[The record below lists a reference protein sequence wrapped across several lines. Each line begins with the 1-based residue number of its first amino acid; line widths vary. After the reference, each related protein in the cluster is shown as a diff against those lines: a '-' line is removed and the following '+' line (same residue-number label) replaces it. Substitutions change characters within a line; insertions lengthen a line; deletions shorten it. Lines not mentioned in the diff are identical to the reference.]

1 MKATFKNIFL
11 SCLAVLT
18 ISVNGISANA
28 AEIGGDIPEC
38 GASNNTIL
46 SEGLATTGVNLKQSM
61 VILEDRLEEIKN
73 DASLSEEDKQK
84 HIEKIEYLID
94 VRDSCG
100 SGLSTYT
107 ASEYT
112 SPYKSKTLAVDFCSQ
127 KYNNYCGPAT
137 TEQTCKFLKGS
148 SHTQDTIASAYG
160 MVPEGA
166 GCDLQPILD
175 YVNKQTGSSYEQFWL
190 GKYATNFDGC
200 TKIICESINKRI
212 PPILWVSVSET
223 WGLNRGQGSNQDTTK
238 WPYTIGGHYLN
249 ASGYFDKGELM
260 QRTDPWL
267 DRISGYKNAE
277 GVFNVDNY
285 TVYMV
290 TNVVCV

>member
-1 MKATFKNIFL
+1 M
-11 SCLAVLT
+11 
-18 ISVNGISANA
+18 
-28 AEIGGDIPEC
+28 
-38 GASNNTIL
+38 
-46 SEGLATTGVNLKQSM
+46 
-61 VILEDRLEEIKN
+61 
-73 DASLSEEDKQK
+73 
-84 HIEKIEYLID
+84 
-94 VRDSCG
+94 RDSCG
-100 SGLSTYT
+100 SGLSTHT
-107 ASEYT
+107 SSEYT
-112 SPYKSKTLAVDFCSQ
+112 SPYKSKTLDVDFCSQ
-127 KYNNYCGPAT
+127 KYNNYCGSAT
-137 TEQTCKFLKGS
+137 TEQTCKFLKDS
-148 SHTQDTIASAYG
+148 SPTQYAIASAYA

-223 WGLNRGQGSNQDTTK
+223 WGLNHGQGSNQDTTK

-249 ASGYFDKGELM
+249 ASGYFEKGELM
-260 QRTDPWL
+260 QMTDPWL
-267 DRISGYKNAE
+267 DRISGYENAKD
-277 GVFNVDNY
+277 VFNVDNY